1 MSGFQKMIA
10 MPMESENNDENIE
23 ESTDIMNS
31 NTVSTKNQRAK
42 VKRINTFLDKL
53 NKIMKIFLKLAN
65 IRAYDVIG
73 RVRDRKGNYINDSDI
88 IALINH
94 AMSHGK
100 LLLAQ
105 NEFIRLLHEAKIEPE
120 LIINENIKAKLLN
133 LYSNKSESLDEL
145 NEIPATPIVKT
156 PEKPI
161 VNSRPIREVKKRIH
175 IQTEENDS
183 ANEIFDSDT
192 SEPVRKRKRTWEV
205 LDNGEEEESENID
218 KEIDNWDFNPHNK

>member
-1 MSGFQKMIA
+1 MNGFQKMIA

-42 VKRINTFLDKL
+42 VKRFNKFLDNL
-53 NKIMKIFLKLAN
+53 NRIMKKILKLAI

-105 NEFIRLLHEAKIEPE
+105 NKFIRPLHEAKIEPE
-120 LIINENIKAKLLN
+120 LIVNENIKAKLSN
-133 LYSNKSESLDEL
+133 LFSNKSDSLDEL
-145 NEIPATPIVKT
+145 NEIQATPSVKT
-156 PEKPI
+156 PEKPSI
-161 VNSRPIREVKKRIH
+161 NSRPIRKVKKRIH
-175 IQTEENDS
+175 TQIEENNPSNEVLDS
-183 ANEIFDSDT
+183 VT
-192 SEPVRKRKRTWEV
+192 SESVRKRKRTWEV
-205 LDNGEEEESENID
+205 FG
-218 KEIDNWDFNPHNK
+218 

>member
-1 MSGFQKMIA
+1 

-23 ESTDIMNS
+23 VSTDVMNS

-53 NKIMKIFLKLAN
+53 NRIMKIFLKLAN

-133 LYSNKSESLDEL
+133 LYSNKSDSSDEL
-145 NEIPATPIVKT
+145 SEIQATPSVKT
-156 PEKPI
+156 PEKPS

-175 IQTEENDS
+175 AQIEENNSPNEVSDS
-183 ANEIFDSDT
+183 ET

-205 LDNGEEEESENID
+205 LDNGEEESENID
-218 KEIDNWDFNPHNK
+218 KEIDNWDFNPHSK